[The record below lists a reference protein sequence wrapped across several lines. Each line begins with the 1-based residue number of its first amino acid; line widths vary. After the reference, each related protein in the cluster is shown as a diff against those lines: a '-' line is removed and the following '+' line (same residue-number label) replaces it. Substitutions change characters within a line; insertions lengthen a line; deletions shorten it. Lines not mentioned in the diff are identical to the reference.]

1 MLLFTLLDDIIDSA
15 LTTESFLQYGIL
27 GAFALLMILI
37 IKYQDTTN
45 KAQQEKVLETYKSV
59 NDSFKSELNDLK
71 KEKEAVYADFLL
83 YLKTTEEKLLAIISE
98 NTNAFKLIVASNEN
112 ISKAINGL
120 VESISK
126 RDETSKELNDN
137 LIKLVNKNK

>member
-83 YLKTTEEKLLAIISE
+83 YLKTTEEKLLTIISE